1 VNTASGGFHCCRPPL
16 LSAAVSESA
25 GVSMKRTSL
34 AAAMALG
41 MSPAVAANGFKR
53 TEEIKQYSA
62 TLSPGLA

>member
-1 VNTASGGFHCCRPPL
+1 
-16 LSAAVSESA
+16 
-25 GVSMKRTSL
+25 MKRTPL

-41 MSPAVAANGFKR
+41 MSLAAAANGFKG